1 MLVLGVVNI
10 LTARVILVHLLGLRR
25 RHSIHGSEIDLVMLL
40 HGRWWSTLNKVRLV
54 IELDHDLGQLLRRLL
69 LLLRESIWLLPLR

>member
-10 LTARVILVHLLGLRR
+10 LTTRVILVHLLWLRR
-25 RHSIHGSEIDLVMLL
+25 RHSIHGTEVDLIVLL
-40 HGRWWSTLNKVRLV
+40 HRRWRSTLDKVRLV
-54 IELDHDLGQLLRRLL
+54 IELDHDLGLLLRRLL